1 MSNLVL
7 DTMVKVLDSA
17 DRTPIVVGNRA
28 YASLNEAPESAVGK
42 YVIAEI
48 RGAMKAAKDMN

>member
-1 MSNLVL
+1 
-7 DTMVKVLDSA
+7 MVKVLDSA